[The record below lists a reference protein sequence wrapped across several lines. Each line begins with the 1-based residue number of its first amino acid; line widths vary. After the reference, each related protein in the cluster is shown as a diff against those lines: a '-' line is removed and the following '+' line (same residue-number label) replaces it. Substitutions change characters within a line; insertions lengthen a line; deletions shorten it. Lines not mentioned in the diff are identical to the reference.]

1 MLTAGLDIGLESIK
15 IVVLRDGEIIAKGI
29 DRAGGTGRSVN
40 AQKLWEHVLS
50 SNGLSADE
58 IVKTVST
65 GQGKQEVDFACK
77 NVVEPV
83 AAARAARFANPSAT
97 AVVDAGAN
105 QTRVA
110 FLGDNGLIS
119 EVVQNQK
126 CMAGLGL
133 LVEIVAG
140 RLDMTME
147 EISALAPDADAMLN
161 DGCPVFIE
169 LDMLEQLNNHTPR
182 ESIAK
187 AAMRA
192 VSVRLNS
199 ILNDKI
205 KPQSETTVLMGG
217 IGLNTSLVKML
228 SLRSGI
234 NFIVPEWAQYGGAVG
249 AALIAAD
256 LAS

>member
-15 IVVLRDGEIIAKGI
+15 IVVLRDGEIVAKGI
-29 DRAGGTGRSVN
+29 DCAGGAGRAENVK
-40 AQKLWEHVLS
+40 KLWESVLS
-50 SNGLSADE
+50 SSGFGADE

-65 GQGKQEVDFACK
+65 GQGKLDVEFACK

-83 AAARAARFANPSAT
+83 AAARAARFANASVT
-97 AVVDAGAN
+97 AVMDAGAN
-105 QTRVA
+105 QTRVV
-110 FLGDNGLIS
+110 FLKEDGTIH

-126 CMAGLGL
+126 CMAGLGM
-133 LVEIVAG
+133 LVEIVAD
-140 RLDMTME
+140 RLGMTLE
-147 EISALAPDADAMLN
+147 EISVLETDAEALLN

-169 LDMLEQLNNHTPR
+169 LDMLEQLNNQTPR

-205 KPQSETTVLMGG
+205 KPQKETMVLMGG
-217 IGLNTSLVKML
+217 VGLNTSLVKML

-234 NFIVPEWAQYGGAVG
+234 NFIVPEWTQYGGAVG
-249 AALIAAD
+249 AALLAAD